1 MPYFFVPE
9 ITGFVHLHTFWED
22 FWQPKRSSNCEEKLW
37 KLRIKV
43 QPISKR
49 GTLITEWKY
58 LKLHLVVEPNLD
70 LLTYSIWPWNL
81 NHATLKRSGFSKIKT
96 QNHCLGYPRKNPFK
110 KEPLCRSLLGPSF
123 CTDGFSHPWL
133 CWNHCNLQHVSCHA
147 GLWKSRTFYTEAGG
161 GKSENSPRQWKT
173 SKSYGNLPFFFREF
187 PEKLHPTTRPCANTS
202 WYWGKTDTHKHL
214 DNQKHPHSQQLQ
226 VIPVI
231 PILETVPQMFAGNR
245 VNSSAFCCTLAS
257 IPLTYKYQVNA
268 R

>member
-96 QNHCLGYPRKNPFK
+96 QNHCLGYPEKSFQKGTSLPIFIGSKFLHWWFQSPMALLESLQFAACVLSRRPVG
-110 KEPLCRSLLGPSF
+110 CRAFTQRP
-123 CTDGFSHPWL
+123 
-133 CWNHCNLQHVSCHA
+133 V
-147 GLWKSRTFYTEAGG
+147 E
-161 GKSENSPRQWKT
+161 
-173 SKSYGNLPFFFREF
+173 GNLKTLQGNEKPRKATEIYHFFQGNSQRSYTQLLDLALILVGTG
-187 PEKLHPTTRPCANTS
+187 EKQIHV
-202 WYWGKTDTHKHL
+202 DT
-214 DNQKHPHSQQLQ
+214 
-226 VIPVI
+226 
-231 PILETVPQMFAGNR
+231 
-245 VNSSAFCCTLAS
+245 
-257 IPLTYKYQVNA
+257 
-268 R
+268 

>member
-96 QNHCLGYPRKNPFK
+96 RNHCLGYPRKNPFK

-147 GLWKSRTFYTEAGG
+147 GLSDAEHLHRGRWREIWKLSKAM
-161 GKSENSPRQWKT
+161 KS
-173 SKSYGNLPFFFREF
+173 L
-187 PEKLHPTTRPCANTS
+187 EKLRKFTILFQGNSQRSYTQLLDLALILVGTGEKQIHV
-202 WYWGKTDTHKHL
+202 DT
-214 DNQKHPHSQQLQ
+214 
-226 VIPVI
+226 
-231 PILETVPQMFAGNR
+231 
-245 VNSSAFCCTLAS
+245 
-257 IPLTYKYQVNA
+257 
-268 R
+268 